1 MHSLLELKLALVVP
15 SFVMAALWSLFFT
28 RYNVDRR
35 RTSAWLALTFT
46 SFSVIAALWAVID
59 LNELQNRPLMDTAY
73 EDRAIAVAA
82 LGFLAAL
89 AWVVRHRNLCAVG
102 VMIIAVWL
110 FWVFSLS
117 YPF

>member
-15 SFVMAALWSLFFT
+15 SLVMAGLWVLFFT
-28 RYNVDRR
+28 RYIVDKR
-35 RTSAWLALTFT
+35 RTSAWLSLVFTF
-46 SFSVIAALWAVID
+46 FSVIAALWAVID
-59 LNELQNRPLMDTAY
+59 LNELQNRSLMDTAY

-82 LGFLAAL
+82 LGFLSAL
-89 AWVVRHRNLCAVG
+89 VWIVRHRNLCTVG
-102 VMIIAVWL
+102 VMLTAVWL